1 MDRRERFENPIIA
14 MRALL
19 RGWEADIWTALPA
32 IVESYDATKLTV
44 SAQPTI
50 KSKYRG
56 VNAQAYADVQLPLC
70 VDCPVQF
77 QGGGG
82 WSQTFP
88 IQKGDEGILIFAS
101 RCIDSWWQN
110 GGVQP
115 QAEMRMHDLSD
126 GMFIPGLRSQK
137 RLPGGPVST
146 TSAQFR
152 SDDGSTMVELAP
164 SGVVNIVAPG
174 GVTITGNLHV
184 TGTIISGFGGA
195 DQVGLQTH
203 EHPGNN
209 TPPTPGT

>member
-1 MDRRERFENPIIA
+1 MDRRERFDSDIVA
-14 MRALL
+14 LRAFL

-56 VNAQAYADVQLPLC
+56 VNAQTYADVQLPLC
-70 VDCPVQF
+70 VDVPVDF
-77 QGGGG
+77 PGGGG
-82 WSQTFP
+82 WLLTFP
-88 IQKGDEGILIFAS
+88 LQQGDEGILIFAS

-137 RLPGGPVST
+137 RLPAGAVST
-146 TSAQFR
+146 TSAQLR
-152 SDDGSTMVELAP
+152 SDDGQTYIELA
-164 SGVVNIVAPG
+164 SGGAVNIVAPG
-174 GVTITGNLHV
+174 GVTITGSLNV